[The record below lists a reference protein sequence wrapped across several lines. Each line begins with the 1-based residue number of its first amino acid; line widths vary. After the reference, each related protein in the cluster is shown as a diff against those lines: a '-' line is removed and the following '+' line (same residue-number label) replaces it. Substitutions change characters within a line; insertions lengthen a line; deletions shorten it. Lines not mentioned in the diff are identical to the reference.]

1 MRTLTLFRAGWGAL
15 LLVRPKIVLAR
26 LGGDR
31 SGGVRAAARI
41 LGARHLGEAIVLS
54 LHTEDSPAPRWPIV
68 VDLGHAFSMLIVA
81 YFNPRVRRDALASAG
96 MSSALAGVCGLER
109 RGRMAADGQPAYR
122 KCS

>member
-31 SGGVRAAARI
+31 SCGVRAAARI

-54 LHTEDSPAPRWPIV
+54 LHEDSPAQRWPIV

-81 YFNPRVRRDALASAG
+81 YVNPRVRRDALASAG
-96 MSSALAGVCGLER
+96 MSSALAGVWGLER
-109 RGRMAADGQPAYR
+109 RGRMAAGGQPAYR
-122 KCS
+122 TCS